1 MNRTKA
7 LLPLLVVLLI
17 AIGGAGCGSSEESEG
32 AAVSMG
38 EDGPLLNPDH
48 EEFKTQAPAEF
59 KVKFETSAGDF
70 TIDVVRA
77 WTPHGVDRFYN
88 LVRLGFYDECR
99 FFRVVPGFVAQFGMS
114 GTPEIQQ
121 IWGDTGMPDDAVK
134 QGNKAGY
141 ITYAKSGA
149 PNSRSTQLFI
159 NLTDNS
165 RLDGMGFAAFG
176 RVSEGM
182 EVVNNLYAGYGDG
195 PPSGTGPNQGQ
206 IMTEGNEY
214 LKAKFASLDYI
225 KKASILP

>member
-7 LLPLLVVLLI
+7 LLPLFVVFLV
-17 AIGGAGCGSSEESEG
+17 AIGGMGCGNSEESEDT
-32 AAVSMG
+32 VISMG

-48 EEFKTQAPAEF
+48 EEFKKESPAEF
-59 KVKFETSAGDF
+59 KVKFETSVGDF
-70 TIDVVRA
+70 TLDVVRDWA
-77 WTPHGVDRFYN
+77 PHGVDRFYN

-99 FFRVVPGFVAQFGMS
+99 FFRVVPGFVAQFGMN

-121 IWGDTGMPDDAVK
+121 VWGDTGMPDDPVK

-165 RLDGMGFAAFG
+165 RLDKMGFAAFG

-182 EVVNNLYAGYGDG
+182 DVVNKLYAGYGDG
-195 PPSGTGPNQGQ
+195 PPSGTGPNQGK
-206 IMTEGNEY
+206 IKSEGNEY
-214 LKAKFASLDYI
+214 LKAKYSSLDYI
-225 KKASILP
+225 KKARILP